1 MLMKKILLSVL
12 SLLAGYGAYAEQ
24 VPADRA
30 MKVASCFSES
40 IQGSAFRSAPAL
52 RLVYEAKD
60 ELRAT
65 AGETRFYVFNRG
77 EADGFV
83 IVSGDDRA
91 LPVLGY
97 ATSGSFSYGEA
108 PANMKAWLDGYAD
121 EIAFAT
127 RNIEEATAD
136 TRSAWDALLSGSAP
150 ANTRAAV
157 MLNTP
162 TWGQGEP
169 FNEMCPLINGQR
181 AKTGCVATA
190 MAEVMRYH
198 QHPAN
203 GSGSMTTDG
212 GVSADFNVAFDWSNM
227 LEDYTGAYTAEQ
239 ASQAAQFSY
248 LCGVSCNMAYGL
260 HESSAQQALIVNAL
274 PTFFFYDKGIL
285 RGKKD
290 NYTAEEWN
298 SIIANELASGRPVV
312 YGGEGSDGGHTF
324 LLDGS
329 DGEMYHVNWG
339 WNGQDN
345 GYFRLSALTPGDV
358 SYTSNQEMV
367 YNIKPDEGGENA
379 KRVRLCVTGYSSMR
393 EGLSI
398 DKQPQPGERFIMRYS
413 SLSCESPSFVGYY
426 AFALCDKEN
435 QIKEI
440 ISDESRL
447 EFAPNVIWSNG
458 SRPCQTTLPI
468 EEGDRVCMVVKP
480 EGGDWAV
487 VPCAP
492 GLTGYIEL
500 THTGEAVVWYRLW
513 KWSYP
518 SGVTLMDAEG
528 YDHTAIPEG
537 GEYKFYLDNPND
549 LPLAVTCNGERVLPD
564 ENGVYTISDV
574 RSDLEIEIVIDPSVA
589 NEEIAAEEVDV
600 YVSDG
605 MLHIVSPTPARA
617 FIVTSSGKMYRE
629 LGVVSGDVSVSLP
642 GGFYVVVVGDRSFKI
657 VR

>member
-1 MLMKKILLSVL
+1 MKKILLSVL

-65 AGETRFYVFNRG
+65 GEETRFYVFNRG

-97 ATSGSFSYGEA
+97 ATSGSFSYDEA

-127 RNIEEATAD
+127 RNIEEAAAD

-157 MLNTP
+157 MLNR
-162 TWGQGEP
+162 
-169 FNEMCPLINGQR
+169 QR

-239 ASQAAQFSY
+239 ASQAAQLSF

-413 SLSCESPSFVGYY
+413 SLSCESPSFVGSY

-574 RSDLEIEIVIDPSVA
+574 RSDLEVEIVIDPSVA

-605 MLHIVSPTPARA
+605 MLHIVSPTSARA

>member
-65 AGETRFYVFNRG
+65 GGETRFYVFNRG

-97 ATSGSFSYGEA
+97 ATSGSFSYDEA

-127 RNIEEATAD
+127 RNIEEAAAD

-157 MLNTP
+157 M
-162 TWGQGEP
+162 P
-169 FNEMCPLINGQR
+169 FNDMCPLINGQR

-203 GSGSMTTDG
+203 GSGSMTTDD
-212 GVSADFNVAFDWSNM
+212 GVSADFNVSFDWANM

-239 ASQAAQFSY
+239 ASQAAQLSF

-413 SLSCESPSFVGYY
+413 SLSCESPSFVGSY

-574 RSDLEIEIVIDPSVA
+574 RSDLEVEIVIDPSVA

-605 MLHIVSPTPARA
+605 MLHIVSPTSARA